1 MARFEFEN
9 PTQMSCNRICSKF
22 LKQVSRTLVNQ
33 NIDTYEKIGVQGR
46 GHKISTCHWYT
57 GVKGVSVDFEIKG
70 VLEVFYHVT
79 SKHSTLVETNVL
91 AHFFRRLSDNSNR
104 YYGRSSKYVIIEF

>member
-1 MARFEFEN
+1 MKKLA
-9 PTQMSCNRICSKF
+9 SKVEVTWSF
-22 LKQVSRTLVNQ
+22 ADYLNT
-33 NIDTYEKIGVQGR
+33 
-46 GHKISTCHWYT
+46 W
-57 GVKGVSVDFEIKG
+57 VKGMVVDFDNKG